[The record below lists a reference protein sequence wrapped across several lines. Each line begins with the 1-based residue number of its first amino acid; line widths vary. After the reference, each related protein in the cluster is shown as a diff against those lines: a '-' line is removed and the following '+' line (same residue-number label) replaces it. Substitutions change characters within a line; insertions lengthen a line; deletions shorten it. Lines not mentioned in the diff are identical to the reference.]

1 MRPPDALRR
10 PLVILAVLVA
20 SVFGASAC
28 SGGASGYAFVY
39 DGETTTQATVDKELA
54 ALADNELFEQAL
66 QQSSSPVALTN
77 TNGSI
82 NADVSAAWVNALVQY
97 QAIDDAVA
105 AQDIPVTAEDRQQ
118 AATQAAQLFGSEQ
131 VFGKFPKWFR
141 DRELARE
148 ARKVAFV
155 RKLATV
161 PTEADAQA
169 YFAQNLAQ
177 ICPTGKVISHILV
190 ATQAE
195 ADAVEQELADGAD
208 FATIAQQK
216 STDTQSGA
224 QGGLLGCIA
233 AGQTVAAFE
242 AAANALAPG
251 ETSAPVQTEFG
262 FHILRAQAPTYD
274 IFAEQVRTALEQQSA
289 TEVTGR
295 IGKRVERAT
304 LKVNPRYG
312 RITRTAEGLRIVAPK
327 TPVVRDEPTTD
338 TSAPAISGQPGA
350 ETPTP
355 TPTAP
360 TPTTPAPAG

>member
-1 MRPPDALRR
+1 MNR
-10 PLVILAVLVA
+10 PLAILAVLVA
-20 SVFGASAC
+20 SALGASAC
-28 SGGASGYAFVY
+28 SGGASGYAFVF
-39 DGETTTQATVDKELA
+39 DGTTTTQSAVDRELA
-54 ALADNELFEQAL
+54 AIADNDRFAEALKQGNQPVEL
-66 QQSSSPVALTN
+66 T
-77 TNGSI
+77 TTDGSI
-82 NADVSAAWVNALVQY
+82 NAEISAAWLNALVQY
-97 QAIDDAVA
+97 EAIDQAVA
-105 AQDIPVTAEDRQQ
+105 EQDIPVTAEDRQQ
-118 AATQAAQLFGSEQ
+118 ASTQVAQLFGSEQ
-131 VFGKFPKWFR
+131 VFNEFPKWFR

-155 RKLATV
+155 RELATV
-161 PTEADAQA
+161 PTDADAQA

-177 ICPTGKVISHILV
+177 ICPTGKAISHILV

-195 ADAVEQELADGAD
+195 ADTIEQELADGAD
-208 FATIAQQK
+208 FATLAQEK
-216 STDTQSGA
+216 STDTQSGT

-242 AAANALAPG
+242 AAANGLAAG

-312 RITRTAEGLRIVAPK
+312 RITRTAEGVRIVAPK
-327 TPVVRDEPTTD
+327 PPAVRDEPTTD
-338 TSAPAISGQPGA
+338 TSIPAISGQPGGA
-350 ETPTP
+350 GTPTP
-355 TPTAP
+355 TPTTPSPTAP
-360 TPTTPAPAG
+360 STPAPAG